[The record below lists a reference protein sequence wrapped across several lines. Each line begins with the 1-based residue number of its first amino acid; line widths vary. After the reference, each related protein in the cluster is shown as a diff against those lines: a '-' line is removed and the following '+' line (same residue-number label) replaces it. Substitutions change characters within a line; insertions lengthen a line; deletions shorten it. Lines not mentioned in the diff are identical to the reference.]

1 MSQYK
6 QLLSELETVGEFV
19 NSINSKNVREI
30 KTYSDYTYFD
40 GPIKIILK
48 SGAELYVD
56 YYTDDRNC
64 CKVTRVK
71 YKDIRIS
78 LNKLIEIDRA
88 LLEDKILS
96 MFNRITDRFP
106 KA

>member
-6 QLLSELETVGEFV
+6 QLLSELETVGELV

-71 YKDIRIS
+71 YKDILII
-78 LNKLIEIDRA
+78 LNKLIESERM
-88 LLEDKILS
+88 LLEDKVISL
-96 MFNRITDRFP
+96 FNRIKDRFP
-106 KA
+106 NA

>member
-1 MSQYK
+1 MSQFK
-6 QLLSELETVGEFV
+6 KLLGELKTLGEFI
-19 NSINSKNVREI
+19 NSIQASNIRVI

>member
-1 MSQYK
+1 MSQFK
-6 QLLSELETVGEFV
+6 KLLGSLKTLGEFI
-19 NSINSKNVREI
+19 NSIQASNIKGI

>member
-1 MSQYK
+1 MSQFK
-6 QLLSELETVGEFV
+6 KLLGELKTLGEFI
-19 NSINSKNVREI
+19 NSIQASNIREI

-64 CKVTRVK
+64 FKVTRVK

>member
-1 MSQYK
+1 MSQFK
-6 QLLSELETVGEFV
+6 KLLGELKTLGEFI
-19 NSINSKNVREI
+19 NSIQASNIREI

>member
-1 MSQYK
+1 MSQFK
-6 QLLSELETVGEFV
+6 KLLGELKTLGEFI
-19 NSINSKNVREI
+19 NSIQASNIRVI

-56 YYTDDRNC
+56 YYTDDSNC
-64 CKVTRVK
+64 FKVTRVK
-71 YKDIRIS
+71 YKDILII
-78 LNKLIEIDRA
+78 LNKLIESERM
-88 LLEDKILS
+88 LLEDKVISL
-96 MFNRITDRFP
+96 FNRIKDRFP